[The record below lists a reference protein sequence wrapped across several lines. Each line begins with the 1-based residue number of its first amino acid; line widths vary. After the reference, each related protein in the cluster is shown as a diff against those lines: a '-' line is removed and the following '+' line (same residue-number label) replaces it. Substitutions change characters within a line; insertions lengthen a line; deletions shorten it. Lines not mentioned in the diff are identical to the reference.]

1 MRLRLVGIRGFRC
14 FRTLEGVPVEN
25 LAVLIGANDAGKTA
39 FADAIEILLTPKL
52 PLESDYWEKQGEA
65 SVPEITIEGTFD
77 LEAGDSVP
85 AEFQGRTGQFRL
97 SKSFTPGASAC
108 RIQGLRLPD
117 DRMSTF
123 DKLKLG
129 EMQEV
134 MAGQGL
140 SIEGTRAD
148 LSKCFQEA
156 LAGGVIARTPDWV
169 NVKFQEIK
177 DHLPLFQKICST
189 DYNHPDAI
197 IRVTLEAVAH
207 SALNPLDPTTGQPSP
222 LPQLLQVKETVSAAV
237 QAKIAEMETTL
248 RSHHPRIAAISA
260 SPTLNFARSVT
271 SVPLLVDMGDGLKQ
285 VDAHGEGTKK
295 KLWMGLLAWQRAVE
309 KAVPRA
315 SVFRIYDEPDVN
327 LDYEAERLLFSTILE
342 AATKDNSGIQT
353 LVCTHAVSMVDR
365 APAGAINLLHV
376 AADGA
381 RSVVNLKAG
390 ATDADLREFLEE
402 IGRASGISNSAL
414 FYEKAFLVVEG
425 ESEENALPILYR
437 KVFGRSMIEDGIVLV
452 PLQGSGAWKAM
463 LKLLRRNKENITIML
478 LDSDCQSP
486 GASGHITPDSLAQIG
501 FGPAFLQANVFHTG
515 AEEFEDS
522 FSSAIIAATL
532 NRHFPKPGGA
542 WAAAEIDVLRPP
554 RPAGADKFAKA
565 LRILVQQGHQHH
577 IGKPVIARRI
587 AECCAAPDVPPTVR
601 AALERV
607 RQAAGHTA

>member
-1 MRLRLVGIRGFRC
+1 M
-14 FRTLEGVPVEN
+14 EN

-39 FADAIEILLTPKL
+39 FADAIEILLTANVPI
-52 PLESDYWEKQGEA
+52 ETDYWQKQGEPPA
-65 SVPEITIEGTFD
+65 PEITVEGTFE
-77 LEAGDSVP
+77 LEAGDHIP
-85 AEFQGRTGQFRL
+85 TEFQSSHGQFRM
-97 SKSFTPGASAC
+97 SKSTRAGASVC
-108 RIQGLRLPD
+108 RVHGLRLPD
-117 DRMSTF
+117 DRMITF
-123 DKLKLG
+123 DKLKLA

-134 MAGQGL
+134 MASQGL
-140 SIEGTRAD
+140 SIEGTRTD
-148 LSKCFQEA
+148 LARRFQEA
-156 LAGGVIARTPDWV
+156 VAGGVITRTADWL
-169 NVKFQEIK
+169 NVKFPEIK

-207 SALNPLDPTTGQPSP
+207 SALNPLDPLTGQPSP
-222 LPQLLQVKETVSAAV
+222 LPQLLQVKETVIAAV

-248 RSHHPRIAAISA
+248 RTHHPRIAAISA
-260 SPTLNFARSVT
+260 SPALNFARSVT

-285 VDAHGEGTKK
+285 VDSHGEGTKK

-342 AATKDNSGIQT
+342 AVTKQESGIQT

-390 ATDADLREFLEE
+390 ATDEDLRAFLGE
-402 IGRASGISNSAL
+402 IGRASGVSNSAL

-425 ESEENALPILYR
+425 ESEENALPLLYR
-437 KVFGRSMIEDGIVLV
+437 TLFGRSLIEDGIVLV

-463 LKLLRRNKENITIML
+463 LKLLRRNKEGITTML
-478 LDSDCQSP
+478 LDSDCQNP
-486 GASGHITPDSLAQIG
+486 DASGHITPNSLAQIG
-501 FGPAFLQANVFHTG
+501 FSGAYFQTSVFHAG

-522 FSSAIIAATL
+522 FSSSTIAATL
-532 NRHFPKPGGA
+532 NQHFPKPEGA
-542 WAAAEIDVLRPP
+542 WAVAEIDALRPP
-554 RPAGADKFAKA
+554 RAADANKFAKA
-565 LRILVQQGHQHH
+565 LQILVQQGHRHRV
-577 IGKPVIARRI
+577 GKPEIARRL
-587 AECCAAPDVPPTVR
+587 AETCTAAEIPPVVR
-601 AALERV
+601 AALQRA
-607 RQAAGHTA
+607 RQTAGYTA